1 MRPVSE
7 HHIDGDGPQM
17 LEEAVCRSA
26 CDDCGAPFDD
36 RQISRGV
43 KREGKQGIQSD
54 QDAGQGSL
62 AVSEIVIEV
71 VTIGFEDVECL
82 VLDLPAGTAAGRRF
96 GDAAGCDREIRN
108 EAVEVG
114 SLSLGVE
121 DLDGKPVDRDGIAGG
136 AQRHGLK
143 PAIKGGG
150 ALATLADG
158 LTVFLQFGAME
169 VFGDGLM
176 RRWFAGENE
185 AAAGISD
192 GRDDPLAGKQIVTEI
207 DRPKRSDRGAIPGQP
222 AFRGVCA

>member
-26 CDDCGAPFDD
+26 CDDGGAPFDD

-43 KREGKQGIQSD
+43 KREGKQIQSD

-62 AVSEIVIEV
+62 AVSEIVLEV
-71 VTIGFEDVECL
+71 VSIGFEDVERL

-114 SLSLGVE
+114 SLPLGKGEVESSIPSSSTSLF
-121 DLDGKPVDRDGIAGG
+121 K
-136 AQRHGLK
+136 H
-143 PAIKGGG
+143 
-150 ALATLADG
+150 
-158 LTVFLQFGAME
+158 LQS
-169 VFGDGLM
+169 V
-176 RRWFAGENE
+176 
-185 AAAGISD
+185 SD
-192 GRDDPLAGKQIVTEI
+192 GPGGWSCRTARLLHGNAGQ
-207 DRPKRSDRGAIPGQP
+207 RPVR
-222 AFRGVCA
+222 